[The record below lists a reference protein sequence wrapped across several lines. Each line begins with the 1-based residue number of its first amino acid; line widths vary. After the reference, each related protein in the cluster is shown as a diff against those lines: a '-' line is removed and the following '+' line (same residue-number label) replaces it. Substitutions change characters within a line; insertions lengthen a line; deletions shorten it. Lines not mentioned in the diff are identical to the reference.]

1 MNMTEQDYELLSQY
15 LDGEL
20 SANARQSLEQ
30 RLAAEP
36 KLRASLQRL
45 QALDDTLKSAFSDPA
60 IERAPAGVV
69 ALLER
74 RGAQVVTL
82 PRKRAASW
90 GFALAASLVVAVSAL
105 LIPRWGA
112 DITPS
117 GQAMIDPQLARVLEQ
132 VPSSGDRWA
141 ALPDGREVRPILSFQ
156 RHNGHWCREFMLAGN
171 GSWRGVACRSE
182 GGWVSELLV
191 SEQLAGSSSDYRP
204 AGANDSG
211 RVAQYMRIHA
221 TDIAL
226 DAEQEAALIANSWQ

>member
-82 PRKRAASW
+82 PRKRATSW

-105 LIPRWGA
+105 LIPRWQTDTAPPGTLAA
-112 DITPS
+112 D
-117 GQAMIDPQLARVLEQ
+117 DQLARVLEQ
-132 VPSSGDRWA
+132 SPSSGERWETLA
-141 ALPDGREVRPILSFQ
+141 DGREVRPVLSFQ
-156 RHNGHWCREFMLAGN
+156 SRSGHWCREFLLAGN
-171 GSWRGVACRSE
+171 GASRAVC
-182 GGWVSELLV
+182 V
-191 SEQLAGSSSDYRP
+191 RP
-204 AGANDSG
+204 ATVRAVRCRNAGTGTGTGHSDPRGS
-211 RVAQYMRIHA
+211 RHA
-221 TDIAL
+221 RKER
-226 DAEQEAALIANSWQ
+226 DARDTE